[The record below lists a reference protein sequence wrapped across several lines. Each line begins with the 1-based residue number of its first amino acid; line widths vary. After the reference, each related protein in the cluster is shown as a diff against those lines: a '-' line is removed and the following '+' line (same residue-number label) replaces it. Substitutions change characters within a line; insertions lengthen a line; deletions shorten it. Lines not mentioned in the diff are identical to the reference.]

1 MFGKRYPN
9 CVKKTKKEE
18 VELIDEKKG
27 CNHTHKGEECD
38 VHGKKECP
46 AIEEAVRIPA
56 KTGNLV
62 NVIFRFRSSTIMLK
76 MFFPQVSMPKRS
88 DVEDQIG
95 RVYPGAKLLSF
106 TVSDYEPG
114 QPVLHAEAAAWTRK
128 AGKNKEVVLTRKAE
142 DLTKEK
148 IQEAT
153 LRHQAR
159 RLEIPVA
166 NHSALE

>member
-1 MFGKRYPN
+1 MKR
-9 CVKKTKKEE
+9 
-18 VELIDEKKG
+18 KG

-76 MFFPQVSMPKRS
+76 MFFPQVSYQRDLMLKIKLAEFILARNYYHLQFRTMNQENQFFTQKEQHGQKSQERIKR
-88 DVEDQIG
+88 
-95 RVYPGAKLLSF
+95 A
-106 TVSDYEPG
+106 
-114 QPVLHAEAAAWTRK
+114 
-128 AGKNKEVVLTRKAE
+128 VLTRKAE

-166 NHSALE
+166 NPSVLE